1 MESSA
6 AATEAAAATPGDAA
20 VAGAAA
26 PKAAGINFILAVV
39 FIDMLG
45 VGLAIPVLPVLVGE
59 FVDSRDL
66 QSYWYGILATV
77 FGLLQFLFMP
87 ALGALSDRVG
97 RRPVMLYSMFGMM
110 LNFLS
115 TAMATS
121 LAMLFIGRV
130 LGGASSASMS
140 VASAYAS
147 DVSNSENRAKTFG
160 KIGAMFGLGFI
171 VGPILGGMLGA
182 IDLHL
187 PFYVAAALSG
197 ANMIFGYFM
206 VPESLPKEKRT
217 PLTWSKINP
226 FAALLRL
233 ASRKDISGLIAVFAL
248 VSFAQ
253 VLLHATF
260 VLYTSFRLGWG
271 PKENGIALFC
281 VGLTAAVVQAGLL
294 GRLLKV
300 FGEVK
305 LSMIGLASGAVV
317 YLLYGLATATWMMY
331 LFILVNLLSYAAG
344 PALQGIVS
352 KATDPREQGALMG
365 SLQSIGSLATVVTPM
380 IGATMLAQVS
390 HLPPSDWRIGSV
402 FFLCAV
408 VQTVA
413 CVIAW
418 RHFKTHPTGVAVTAP
433 SANSRT

>member
-1 MESSA
+1 LESSA
-6 AATEAAAATPGDAA
+6 AVNESAVPAATAP
-20 VAGAAA
+20 

-45 VGLAIPVLPVLVGE
+45 VGIAIPVLPVLVGE

-77 FGLLQFLFMP
+77 FGLLQFVFMP

-147 DVSNSENRAKTFG
+147 DVTTPENRAKTFG

-182 IDLHL
+182 INLHL
-187 PFYVAAALSG
+187 PFYVAAGLSA
-197 ANMIFGYFM
+197 ANMVFGYFM
-206 VPESLPKEKRT
+206 VPESHPKEKRT
-217 PLTWSKINP
+217 PLTWSKVNP
-226 FAALLRL
+226 FAALFRL
-233 ASRKDISGLIAVFAL
+233 ANRKDISGLIAVFAL

-253 VLLHATF
+253 VLLHATY

-271 PKENGIALFC
+271 TKENGIALFC

-294 GRLLKV
+294 GRLLKM

-305 LSMIGLASGAVV
+305 LAMIGLISGAVV
-317 YLLYGLATATWMMY
+317 YALYGLATTTWMMY
-331 LFILVNLLSYAAG
+331 LFILVNLLSYAAP
-344 PALQGIVS
+344 PALQSIVS
-352 KATDPREQGALMG
+352 KATDPKEQGALMG
-365 SLQSIGSLATVVTPM
+365 SLQSIGSLATVVTPL
-380 IGATMLAQVS
+380 IGATMLAKVS

-402 FFLCAV
+402 FFLCALL
-408 VQTVA
+408 QTAA

-418 RHFKTHPTGVAVTAP
+418 RFFRTHSAASPSVASQPATGGGH
-433 SANSRT
+433 

>member
-1 MESSA
+1 MESSPA
-6 AATEAAAATPGDAA
+6 VEQPAA
-20 VAGAAA
+20 VGAPAA
-26 PKAAGINFILAVV
+26 PPKAAGINFILAVV

-45 VGLAIPVLPVLVGE
+45 VGIAIPVLPVLVGE

-77 FGLLQFLFMP
+77 FGLLQFVFMP

-115 TAMATS
+115 TAMASS

-130 LGGASSASMS
+130 IGGASAASMS

-147 DVSNSENRAKTFG
+147 DVTTPENRAKTFG

-182 IDLHL
+182 INLHL
-187 PFYVAAALSG
+187 PFYVAAGLSA
-197 ANMIFGYFM
+197 ANMVFGYFM

-217 PLTWSKINP
+217 PLTWSKVNP
-226 FAALLRL
+226 FAALYRL
-233 ASRKDISGLIAVFAL
+233 AKRKDISGLIAVFAL

-253 VLLHATF
+253 VLLHATY
-260 VLYTSFRLGWG
+260 VLYTNFRLGWG
-271 PKENGIALFC
+271 TKENGIALFC

-294 GRLLKV
+294 GRLLKM

-305 LSMIGLASGAVV
+305 LAMIGLISGAVV
-317 YLLYGLATATWMMY
+317 YTLYGLATTTWMMY
-331 LFILVNLLSYAAG
+331 LFILINLLSYAAP
-344 PALQGIVS
+344 PALQSIVS
-352 KATDPREQGALMG
+352 KATDPKEQGALMG
-365 SLQSIGSLATVVTPM
+365 SLQSIGSLATVVTPL
-380 IGATMLAQVS
+380 IGATMLAKVS

-402 FFLCAV
+402 FFLCAIL
-408 VQTVA
+408 QTAA

-418 RHFKTHPTGVAVTAP
+418 RFFKTH
-433 SANSRT
+433 SASAAHAANANPAAGGH